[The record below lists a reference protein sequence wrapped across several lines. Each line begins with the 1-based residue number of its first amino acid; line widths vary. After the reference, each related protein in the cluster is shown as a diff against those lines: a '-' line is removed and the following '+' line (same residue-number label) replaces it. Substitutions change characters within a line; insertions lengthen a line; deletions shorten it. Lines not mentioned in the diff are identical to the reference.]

1 MGPPVPIGNNC
12 TPGPSV
18 IIEDIHNMGPWSA
31 GPSDTGYY
39 VGRVARMIRN
49 LSLKGLIVQPIA
61 CGVPEVVLPQLSTI
75 VVRTPQ
81 VPRSPGSPKKQ
92 NFGPASKTAGSH
104 PEVLKSPISRPE
116 ATQSS

>member
-1 MGPPVPIGNNC
+1 MGPPVNIGNNC

-49 LSLKGLIVQPIA
+49 LSLKGL
-61 CGVPEVVLPQLSTI
+61 GRELLVV
-75 VVRTPQ
+75 
-81 VPRSPGSPKKQ
+81 
-92 NFGPASKTAGSH
+92 N
-104 PEVLKSPISRPE
+104 
-116 ATQSS
+116 